1 MVQDFRDMCQ
11 GSYQH
16 MNGITALNL
25 RLLAKAG
32 YEIISVP
39 YTEFS
44 INDKLLKRVQY
55 LEKAI
60 KAINKKK

>member
-11 GSYQH
+11 GSHQQV
-16 MNGITALNL
+16 NGITALNL

-32 YEIISVP
+32 YEVITVP

-44 INDKLLKRVQY
+44 ISDKLLKRVQY

-60 KAINKKK
+60 KAVTKK